1 MPLRLPQDK
10 SKYRFF
16 PVEVDKSPRKRERKV
31 HVGNS
36 SMTEFEY
43 FEMVEAL
50 REIEFP
56 SMPKAEFQK
65 TGVHTIELNRAFPPL
80 SDDDEIDKNAPSAM
94 PVIASEELPF

>member
-1 MPLRLPQDK
+1 MPGRI

-50 REIEFP
+50 REMEFS

-65 TGVHTIELNRAFPPL
+65 TGVHNNELNRAFPPL
-80 SDDDEIDKNAPSAM
+80 SDDDEIDREAPSAM
-94 PVIASEELPF
+94 PVIESEELPF